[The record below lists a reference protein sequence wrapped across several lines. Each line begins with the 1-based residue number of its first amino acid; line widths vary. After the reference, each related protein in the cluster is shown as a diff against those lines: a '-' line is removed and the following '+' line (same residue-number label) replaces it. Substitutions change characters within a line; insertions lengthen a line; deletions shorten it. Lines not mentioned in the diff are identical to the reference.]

1 MAKTKNVFEC
11 MACGYESPK
20 WMGKCPSCG
29 AWNQMEEKLIHKE
42 TKGRGTLGKQE
53 PEKSSRPVKLNNVKK
68 TFTPRTLTKS
78 GEFDRVLG
86 GGIVNGSLILI
97 GGDPGIGKSTILL
110 QTAVTLS
117 EEHEVLYVSGEE
129 SLEQIKLRADRL
141 EESSDNLNVDCETI
155 LYYLH
160 DEIKK
165 SKPDFLIIDSIQT
178 IFHPDITSAP
188 GSVSQVREC
197 TQSLMNI
204 AKGENIATF
213 IVGHVTKRS
222 EEHTSEL

>member
-29 AWNQMEEKLIHKE
+29 AWNQMEEKLIQKE

-97 GGDPGIGKSTILL
+97 GGDPGIGKSTIDRKSTRLNSSHVSISY
-110 QTAVTLS
+110 AV
-117 EEHEVLYVSGEE
+117 
-129 SLEQIKLRADRL
+129 
-141 EESSDNLNVDCETI
+141 
-155 LYYLH
+155 
-160 DEIKK
+160 
-165 SKPDFLIIDSIQT
+165 F
-178 IFHPDITSAP
+178 
-188 GSVSQVREC
+188 
-197 TQSLMNI
+197 
-204 AKGENIATF
+204 
-213 IVGHVTKRS
+213 
-222 EEHTSEL
+222 